1 MKLYSKIV
9 LAMAACLFLSAF
21 AAFADTASQPPAVG
35 GKLPEIILPAPRDI
49 ALRQYLGI
57 GGKETFTIP
66 EIEAEVVLIEIFSM
80 Y

>member
-1 MKLYSKIV
+1 MKLYSKIG
-9 LAMAACLFLSAF
+9 LGMLACLFLSAF
-21 AAFADTASQPPAVG
+21 AGFADTAFQPPAAG
-35 GKLPEIILPAPRDI
+35 GTLPEIILPAPQDI

-66 EIEAEVVLIEIFSM
+66 EIQAKVVLIEIFSM